1 MKLTLV
7 SSALASFFVLL
18 GSSAFSV
25 DILSDVNIFN
35 LDAKQVD
42 KVNEKNFSD
51 KKNLDNRENNL
62 VKVGRALVSG
72 QAISY
77 MWASADKS
85 DNIFDISGNMDNYG
99 MSYDAILRLGAEIK
113 SGDSGTKYGADFQV
127 AIPSVKG
134 RNFERKAALN
144 RGSRLFAAT
153 QYGNFS
159 VGYQEGVESIMKLDS
174 SNIIAGDES
183 NSWTQH
189 LRGVL
194 SEKKNALGYSMYPFL
209 FSAGLYSENVFR
221 NDDNIDITN
230 GSKDFINNL
239 PLRMSYLSPSFMGLR
254 FGVSYSPIGYKFDS
268 FSTMLEQHVIK
279 EISVMTKMP
288 KLSADFQNAG
298 TVDLTQLI
306 SKLEEGVNLGEN
318 CELDIGTSDRYL
330 EIDLPR
336 TSDILTDN
344 EGVRCHG
351 TIDNSQ
357 ARINHLSDVG
367 QFSFYVDL
375 QDNTKAKVPFSKL
388 TLKNPQVSF
397 QNLSSINKN
406 LNVDLGTININ
417 DSSNEDCKSKL
428 RQRIKD
434 VKDSILFGTKYEHIF
449 SGSIAYDY
457 DFHGFKFSTSVVG
470 EYARPR
476 LYFNASNY
484 NIYPEGYNL
493 QGVSIGSVLS
503 YKNVNFAAAYGY
515 LGHSG
520 FVKYYSVLNDAANT
534 TTDSVQPVNDV
545 RKLYERSNTY
555 YLDAALGYQYHSYY
569 ISVGYF
575 KSSRSGNI
583 LQDINLGIEYNLL
596 KSQSKMKCKLF
607 GNYHYYKFSEVSIV
621 NDKVCYHKEVKEPQ
635 TTCACRLA
643 KREFEEKKKSGF
655 GNIFLVG
662 AKLEF

>member
-51 KKNLDNRENNL
+51 KKNLDNREHNNL

-194 SEKKNALGYSMYPFL
+194 PEKKNALGYSMYPFL

-221 NDDNIDITN
+221 NDDNIDLTN
-230 GSKDFINNL
+230 GNKDFINNL

-268 FSTMLEQHVIK
+268 FSTVLEQYTTK
-279 EISVMTKMP
+279 EISVVTSMP
-288 KLSADFQNAG
+288 ELSVSSDNNG
-298 TVDLTQLI
+298 TVDLTELI
-306 SKLEEGVNLGEN
+306 SALQKGVDLGEN
-318 CELDIGTSDRYL
+318 CELHTCDTTCLEFNLPESSTFGYGDERSVKCRGKVARVDGGLDTNQDIT
-330 EIDLPR
+330 
-336 TSDILTDN
+336 
-344 EGVRCHG
+344 
-351 TIDNSQ
+351 
-357 ARINHLSDVG
+357 
-367 QFSFYVDL
+367 FYIDL
-375 QDNTKAKVPFSKL
+375 QDEKKAKVPISKL
-388 TLKNPQVSF
+388 KLANTKVKFDGLND
-397 QNLSSINKN
+397 INKN
-406 LNVDLGTININ
+406 PTFKLGKLQITGTEGVHKSQLIQRDKIDKDNI
-417 DSSNEDCKSKL
+417 L
-428 RQRIKD
+428 F
-434 VKDSILFGTKYEHIF
+434 FGTKYEHIF

-484 NIYPEGYNL
+484 NIYPESYNL

-503 YKNVNFAAAYGY
+503 YKDVNFAAAYGY

-520 FVKYYSVLNDAANT
+520 FVKYYSILNDVASAT
-534 TTDSVQPVNDV
+534 TVNVQPVKDV
-545 RKLYERSNTY
+545 RELYERSNTY

-621 NDKVCYHKEVKEPQ
+621 DKVCYNSEAKEPAP
-635 TTCACRLA
+635 TCACRLV
-643 KREFEEKKKSGF
+643 KSDLKENKKSGF

>member
-1 MKLTLV
+1 MRLTLV

-35 LDAKQVD
+35 LDVENKQVD
-42 KVNEKNFSD
+42 KVNEKNLS
-51 KKNLDNRENNL
+51 KNLENKERNNL

-77 MWASADKS
+77 MWASADKC
-85 DNIFDISGNMDNYG
+85 DDIFDISGNMDNYG
-99 MSYDAILRLGAEIK
+99 MSYDALLRLGAEIR
-113 SGDSGTKYGADFQV
+113 SGDAGTKYGADFQV

-144 RGSRLFAAT
+144 RGSRIFAAT

-183 NSWTQH
+183 SSWTQH
-189 LRGVL
+189 LRGAL
-194 SEKKNALGYSMYPFL
+194 SEKKNALGYPMYPFL

-221 NDDNIDITN
+221 NDDNIELAAN
-230 GSKDFINNL
+230 NKDFINNL

-254 FGVSYSPIGYKFDS
+254 FGVSYSPLGYKFDS
-268 FSTMLEQHVIK
+268 FSTVLEQYTTEKV
-279 EISVMTKMP
+279 EVMTEMP
-288 KLSADFQNAG
+288 ELSVNSSGGGG
-298 TVDLTQLI
+298 TVDLTELI
-306 SKLEEGVNLGEN
+306 SALKKGGSLSDS
-318 CELDIGTSDRYL
+318 CELNLVNSSEPYL
-330 EIDLPR
+330 EIDLPK
-336 TSDILTDN
+336 SNLFEDDS
-344 EGVRCHG
+344 EGEVGVRCRG
-351 TIDNSQ
+351 KLVGLTPELK
-357 ARINHLSDVG
+357 AGSD
-367 QFSFYVDL
+367 FTFYIDL
-375 QDNTKAKVPFSKL
+375 QDNKKAKVPISGFKLCNAKVNFEDLEEERLKSTKFELGNLEITGAKNVSKSPL
-388 TLKNPQVSF
+388 IKRS
-397 QNLSSINKN
+397 
-406 LNVDLGTININ
+406 
-417 DSSNEDCKSKL
+417 KSKE
-428 RQRIKD
+428 
-434 VKDSILFGTKYEHIF
+434 DSVLFGTKYEHIF

-457 DFHGFKFSTSVVG
+457 DFHDFKFSTSIVG

-476 LYFNASNY
+476 LYFNTKNY
-484 NIYPEGYNL
+484 DIYPESYNL

-515 LGHSG
+515 LGRSG
-520 FVKYYSVLNDAANT
+520 FVKYYSVLNNTADST
-534 TTDSVQPVNDV
+534 TTVSVQP
-545 RKLYERSNTY
+545 LYERSNTY

-621 NDKVCYHKEVKEPQ
+621 DKVCYNSEVGKP
-635 TTCACRLA
+635 ACSVCGLAEHRL
-643 KREFEEKKKSGF
+643 EKHEKSGF

>member
-1 MKLTLV
+1 MRLTLV

-35 LDAKQVD
+35 LDAENKQVD
-42 KVNEKNFSD
+42 KVNEKNLS
-51 KKNLDNRENNL
+51 KNLENKERNNL

-77 MWASADKS
+77 MWASADKC
-85 DNIFDISGNMDNYG
+85 DDIFDISGNMDNYG
-99 MSYDAILRLGAEIK
+99 MSYDALLRLGAEIR
-113 SGDSGTKYGADFQV
+113 SGDAGTKYGADFQV

-144 RGSRLFAAT
+144 RGSRIFAAT

-183 NSWTQH
+183 SSWTQH
-189 LRGVL
+189 LRGAL
-194 SEKKNALGYSMYPFL
+194 SEKKNALGYPMYPFL

-221 NDDNIDITN
+221 NDDNIELAAN
-230 GSKDFINNL
+230 NKDFINNL

-254 FGVSYSPIGYKFDS
+254 FGVSYSPLGYKFDS
-268 FSTMLEQHVIK
+268 FSTVLEQYTTE

-288 KLSADFQNAG
+288 ELSVDSSSG
-298 TVDLTQLI
+298 TVDLTELI
-306 SKLEEGVNLGEN
+306 SALQGGGGLGEN
-318 CELDIGTSDRYL
+318 CELKLSNDDMYL
-330 EIDLPR
+330 EINLPEYG
-336 TSDILTDN
+336 DDQQ
-344 EGVRCHG
+344 GVRCKVIG
-351 TIDNSQ
+351 PTTS
-357 ARINHLSDVG
+357 LVEGSD
-367 QFSFYVDL
+367 FTFYIDL
-375 QDNTKAKVPFSKL
+375 QENENKKAKVPISNLKLCNAKVNFEGLENLQKPTFELGKLKITGAENVSKSPL
-388 TLKNPQVSF
+388 IKRT
-397 QNLSSINKN
+397 
-406 LNVDLGTININ
+406 
-417 DSSNEDCKSKL
+417 KSKE
-428 RQRIKD
+428 
-434 VKDSILFGTKYEHIF
+434 DSVLFGVKYEHIF

-457 DFHGFKFSTSVVG
+457 DFHDFKFSTSIVG

-476 LYFNASNY
+476 LYFNTKNY
-484 NIYPEGYNL
+484 NIYPESYNL

-515 LGHSG
+515 LGRSG
-520 FVKYYSVLNDAANT
+520 FVKYYSVLNNTADST
-534 TTDSVQPVNDV
+534 TTVSVQP
-545 RKLYERSNTY
+545 LYERSNTY

-621 NDKVCYHKEVKEPQ
+621 DKVCYNSEVGEP
-635 TTCACRLA
+635 ACSVCGLAEHRL
-643 KREFEEKKKSGF
+643 EKHEKSGF

>member
-1 MKLTLV
+1 MRLTLV

-35 LDAKQVD
+35 LDAENKQVN
-42 KVNEKNFSD
+42 KVNEKNLS
-51 KKNLDNRENNL
+51 KNLENEEHNNL

-77 MWASADKS
+77 MWASADKC
-85 DNIFDISGNMDNYG
+85 DDIFDISGNMDNYG
-99 MSYDAILRLGAEIK
+99 MSYDALLRLGAEIR
-113 SGDSGTKYGADFQV
+113 SGDTGTKYGADFQV

-144 RGSRLFAAT
+144 RGSRIFAAT

-194 SEKKNALGYSMYPFL
+194 SEKKNALGYPMYPFL

-221 NDDNIDITN
+221 NDDNIELAAN
-230 GSKDFINNL
+230 NKDFINNL

-254 FGVSYSPIGYKFDS
+254 FGVSYSPLGYKFDA
-268 FSTMLEQHVIK
+268 FSTVLEQYTTE
-279 EISVMTKMP
+279 EIDVMTKMP
-288 KLSADFQNAG
+288 NLSISGSSVNLNTLIDKLKSGSLSSSLHTDNQEIEFSFPVDQEQYLRCKG
-298 TVDLTQLI
+298 TVELVNGGDGEINLADGGKVVFSVYLDDDHRKIKLPI
-306 SKLEEGVNLGEN
+306 SGLKLVNPEVTFQGLA
-318 CELDIGTSDRYL
+318 DISGDVSITPGKITPVEDDNYL
-330 EIDLPR
+330 LKSIQR
-336 TSDILTDN
+336 T
-344 EGVRCHG
+344 
-351 TIDNSQ
+351 
-357 ARINHLSDVG
+357 
-367 QFSFYVDL
+367 
-375 QDNTKAKVPFSKL
+375 
-388 TLKNPQVSF
+388 
-397 QNLSSINKN
+397 
-406 LNVDLGTININ
+406 
-417 DSSNEDCKSKL
+417 KSKEDTVL
-428 RQRIKD
+428 Y
-434 VKDSILFGTKYEHIF
+434 GTKYEHIF

-457 DFHGFKFSTSVVG
+457 DFHDFKFSTSIVG

-476 LYFNASNY
+476 LYFNAKNY
-484 NIYPEGYNL
+484 NIFPEGYNL

-520 FVKYYSVLNDAANT
+520 FVKYYSVLNNTADST
-534 TTDSVQPVNDV
+534 TTVSVQP
-545 RKLYERSNTY
+545 LYERSNTY

-583 LQDINLGIEYNLL
+583 LQDINFGIEYNLL

-621 NDKVCYHKEVKEPQ
+621 DKVCYDSEVKKEPS
-635 TTCACRLA
+635 ACNVCGLA
-643 KREFEEKKKSGF
+643 AHDLEKHEKSGF

>member
-221 NDDNIDITN
+221 NDDNIDLTN
-230 GSKDFINNL
+230 GNKDFINNL

-254 FGVSYSPIGYKFDS
+254 FGVSYSPIGYKFDAFSTVLEQYTTRNINVMTQMPSLRIDGGTVNLSTLIDKLKSGTLNNVLLTLDSKDVEFSLPCNSDQCIKCKGQVQLSGNGLSNGDNIS
-268 FSTMLEQHVIK
+268 FSIHLDDNNQKITLP
-279 EISVMTKMP
+279 ISDL
-288 KLSADFQNAG
+288 KLANPGVTFQG
-298 TVDLTQLI
+298 
-306 SKLEEGVNLGEN
+306 
-318 CELDIGTSDRYL
+318 LD
-330 EIDLPR
+330 
-336 TSDILTDN
+336 
-344 EGVRCHG
+344 
-351 TIDNSQ
+351 
-357 ARINHLSDVG
+357 
-367 QFSFYVDL
+367 
-375 QDNTKAKVPFSKL
+375 
-388 TLKNPQVSF
+388 
-397 QNLSSINKN
+397 SING
-406 LNVDLGTININ
+406 NVSITPGTINVGGGYLSQLTQRN
-417 DSSNEDCKSKL
+417 KSN
-428 RQRIKD
+428 KD
-434 VKDSILFGTKYEHIF
+434 NMLFFGTKYEHIF

-476 LYFNASNY
+476 LYFNAKNY
-484 NIYPEGYNL
+484 NIYPESYNL

-503 YKNVNFAAAYGY
+503 YKDVNFAAAYGY

-520 FVKYYSVLNDAANT
+520 FVKYYSVLDNVDSRT
-534 TTDSVQPVNDV
+534 TTVNVQPVV
-545 RKLYERSNTY
+545 RPLHERSNTY

-621 NDKVCYHKEVKEPQ
+621 DDKVCYKSEMEEEPEPA
-635 TTCACRLA
+635 CACRLA
-643 KREFEEKKKSGF
+643 EHEFKQKQESGF